1 MATMQLR
8 EKDEHLLALRSQLD
22 SSERASYE
30 FSKKCDARE
39 TELNQVRQQNDEM
52 QKRIV
57 TQEAQLQSLENELR
71 IAHSDDALTKV
82 KLTLFS
88 YLNSLFQAKYNHER
102 IVDEMRRQHKE
113 LVDDLSE
120 EIRALKNKLA
130 EEEAACKEAQAH
142 SEEVE
147 KNRKRDMIENG
158 ETINRLNTLV
168 SFPLQKNIRYSGFSY
183 FSTPKIS
190 LKIVVQRS

>member
-39 TELNQVRQQNDEM
+39 TELNHVRQQNEEM

-82 KLTLFS
+82 PFFLHS
-88 YLNSLFQAKYNHER
+88 YIFLHF
-102 IVDEMRRQHKE
+102 RQNTIMNESSTKC
-113 LVDDLSE
+113 VGNIKSWWT
-120 EIRALKNKLA
+120 N
-130 EEEAACKEAQAH
+130 C
-142 SEEVE
+142 
-147 KNRKRDMIENG
+147 RKRSG
-158 ETINRLNTLV
+158 RLRIN
-168 SFPLQKNIRYSGFSY
+168 
-183 FSTPKIS
+183 
-190 LKIVVQRS
+190 

>member
-1 MATMQLR
+1 MQLR

-82 KLTLFS
+82 ELQFCFVFS
-88 YLNSLFQAKYNHER
+88 STHSFRQNTIMNESWMKCADSIKSSWMIYLKR
-102 IVDEMRRQHKE
+102 
-113 LVDDLSE
+113 SE
-120 EIRALKNKLA
+120 
-130 EEEAACKEAQAH
+130 H
-142 SEEVE
+142 S
-147 KNRKRDMIENG
+147 
-158 ETINRLNTLV
+158 
-168 SFPLQKNIRYSGFSY
+168 
-183 FSTPKIS
+183 KIS
-190 LKIVVQRS
+190 

>member
-39 TELNQVRQQNDEM
+39 TELNHVRQQNEEM

-82 KLTLFS
+82 PFFLHS
-88 YLNSLFQAKYNHER
+88 YIFLHFRQNTIMNESSTKCVGNIKSLWTN
-102 IVDEMRRQHKE
+102 
-113 LVDDLSE
+113 
-120 EIRALKNKLA
+120 
-130 EEEAACKEAQAH
+130 C
-142 SEEVE
+142 
-147 KNRKRDMIENG
+147 RKRSG
-158 ETINRLNTLV
+158 RLRIN
-168 SFPLQKNIRYSGFSY
+168 
-183 FSTPKIS
+183 
-190 LKIVVQRS
+190 